1 MKKIILASC
10 FLVLIIVILII
21 VILIIF
27 GHGFVNYYNKP
38 AGEVPAWFWL
48 LFM

>member
-10 FLVLIIVILII
+10 FLVLII

>member
-21 VILIIF
+21 L
-27 GHGFVNYYNKP
+27 GHGFVNYYDKP
-38 AGEVPAWFWL
+38 AAETPLWFWL